1 MNANTK
7 DDNLLTHLAWKLS
20 SRHEDIAVEALGFIL
35 RSASARR
42 VLVELAREGGADPG
56 EIASVLTQVGGQEQT
71 RPDLVC
77 YDQKGNESLII
88 EAKFWAGLTSNQPN
102 AYLKRL
108 PEQKVL
114 LFVAPT
120 SRLETLWNELC
131 RLAGIDNKQS
141 AYVKTEFKGTRT
153 NTEVSGDKHLML
165 ISWTSLLDRM
175 ENSSDSDMQN
185 EIGQL
190 AGFVRRIDESGFPPL
205 SMNELAPEI
214 PRRIRGFR
222 QLVDDA
228 TDRAVDE
235 GHLDIEGLK
244 ITPQYR
250 GYGRYVRVKGAGAW
264 FGIDSNRW
272 ANGSYPDTPIWLQFT
287 QWDENNSIP
296 LARTRRALKPF
307 TRSDPRE
314 CYDEDDAIV
323 VPFSLPVG
331 VEYESVLESVVCKIQ
346 QVAKMIQEVNET
358 AE

>member
-42 VLVELAREGGADPG
+42 VLVELAREGGADQG

-77 YDQKGNESLII
+77 YDQQGNETLII

-108 PEQKVL
+108 PVQKVL
-114 LFVAPT
+114 LFIAPT

-131 RLAGIDNKQS
+131 RLARVDKKQS
-141 AYVKTEFKGTRT
+141 AYVKTEFRSTRT
-153 NTEVSGDKHLML
+153 NMDVSGDKHLML
-165 ISWTSLLDRM
+165 VSWTSLLDRM
-175 ENSSDSDMQN
+175 ANFGETDMLN

-205 SMNELAPEI
+205 RMKELAPEI
-214 PRRIRGFR
+214 PRRLRGFR

-228 TDRAVDE
+228 TNRAVND
-235 GHLDIEGLK
+235 GSLDINNLK
-244 ITPQYR
+244 VAARDT

-264 FGIDSNRW
+264 FGIDSDRW
-272 ANGSYPDTPIWLQFT
+272 ARGSYPDTPIWLQFT
-287 QWDENNSIP
+287 QWDGDTSIP
-296 LARTRRALKPF
+296 LDRTRKALEPF
-307 TRSDPRE
+307 TLSDPPE
-314 CYDEDDAIV
+314 CYDDVDEVV
-323 VPFSLPVG
+323 VPLSLPVG